1 MNGPFE
7 SAQMNDYFA
16 TLSPIV
22 QQSVLHSGTQPKTLA
37 DLQSLADKMT
47 DSHGSIK

>member
-1 MNGPFE
+1 MHGPFE

-22 QQSVLHSGTQPKTLA
+22 QQSVLQSGVQPKTLA
-37 DLQSLADKMT
+37 DLQSIADKMA
-47 DSHGSIK
+47 DSHGAR